1 MWSVGTDGLTAR
13 HHLMTVKVNAVYPM
27 TAEVKVLSLF
37 SLNQD
42 LLDMIT
48 FLDTEKKS
56 NISIIIQ
63 SAVMQLVPVGVII
76 LC

>member
-1 MWSVGTDGLTAR
+1 
-13 HHLMTVKVNAVYPM
+13 MTVKVKAVYPV

-37 SLNQD
+37 SLSQD

-56 NISIIIQ
+56 NISMIIQ
-63 SAVMQLVPVGVII
+63 TAVMQLVPVGVII
-76 LC
+76 SC

>member
-1 MWSVGTDGLTAR
+1 MWSVGTDGLAAR

-27 TAEVKVLSLF
+27 TVEVKILSLF
-37 SLNQD
+37 SPNQD

-48 FLDTEKKS
+48 FLDTQKKP

-63 SAVMQLVPVGVII
+63 SAVMQLVPVGVITS
-76 LC
+76 C